1 MEASW
6 QMRAWMSKNQKM
18 YKIDKDFKLFE
29 IIQDETKATAVEL
42 MVEDYEGVVY
52 RYHQARV
59 VEENGVAKLQYG
71 YTILDSGN
79 KDIDVLNSDEKFFT
93 IMGDILQV
101 ILIDKIENEQTRTD
115 YPEES
120 NPQ

>member
-1 MEASW
+1 
-6 QMRAWMSKNQKM
+6 M
-18 YKIDKDFKLFE
+18 YEIDKDFKVFD
-29 IIQDETKATAVEL
+29 IMDGDNKVTAVEL
-42 MVEDYEGVVY
+42 MIEDYENVIY

-59 VEENGVAKLQYG
+59 VEDQGVARLQYG

-101 ILIDKIENEQTRTD
+101 ILIQKIENEQTRTD
-115 YPEES
+115 YSEEPNS
-120 NPQ
+120 Q